1 MGIAPS
7 DAVYCHRLYVY
18 GVPVKTKLT
27 ITIDEDLIPV
37 AKEHARSQRKSLSG
51 VIESALRSLT
61 AGERVSFAQRWRG
74 RFRPANRKDDRYKA
88 LAKKYL

>member
-1 MGIAPS
+1 M
-7 DAVYCHRLYVY
+7 
-18 GVPVKTKLT
+18 PVKTKLT

-61 AGERVSFAQRWRG
+61 AGDRGSFAQRWRG
-74 RFRPANRKDDRYKA
+74 RFRPSHRKDERYKA

>member
-1 MGIAPS
+1 VA
-7 DAVYCHRLYVY
+7 
-18 GVPVKTKLT
+18 VKTKLT

-37 AKEHARSQRKSLSG
+37 AKEHARSQRKSLSR

-61 AGERVSFAQRWRG
+61 AVESGSFAQRWRG
-74 RFRPANRKDDRYKA
+74 RFRPAKRKDDRYKA

>member
-1 MGIAPS
+1 M
-7 DAVYCHRLYVY
+7 
-18 GVPVKTKLT
+18 KTKLT

-51 VIESALRSLT
+51 IIEAALRALT
-61 AGERVSFAQRWRG
+61 SSEKVTFARRWRG
-74 RFRPANRKDDRYKA
+74 RFRPSKRKGDRYDA

>member
-1 MGIAPS
+1 
-7 DAVYCHRLYVY
+7 
-18 GVPVKTKLT
+18 VPVKTKLT

-61 AGERVSFAQRWRG
+61 AGEKGSFARRWRG
-74 RFRPANRKDDRYKA
+74 RFKPANRKDERYRA

>member
-1 MGIAPS
+1 M
-7 DAVYCHRLYVY
+7 
-18 GVPVKTKLT
+18 KTKLT

-37 AKEHARSQRKSLSG
+37 AKEHAKSQRKSLSG

-61 AGERVSFAQRWRG
+61 SSDKSSFAQRWRG
-74 RFRPANRKDDRYKA
+74 RFRPAHRKDERYKA

>member
-1 MGIAPS
+1 M
-7 DAVYCHRLYVY
+7 
-18 GVPVKTKLT
+18 KTKLT

-37 AKEHARSQRKSLSG
+37 AKEHAKSQRKSLSG

-61 AGERVSFAQRWRG
+61 ASGKGSFAQRWRG
-74 RFRPANRKDDRYKA
+74 RFRPAHRRDERYKA

>member
-1 MGIAPS
+1 M
-7 DAVYCHRLYVY
+7 
-18 GVPVKTKLT
+18 KTKLT

-37 AKEHARSQRKSLSG
+37 AKEHARTQRKSLSG

-61 AGERVSFAQRWRG
+61 AGDKGSFAKRWRG
-74 RFRPANRKDDRYKA
+74 RFRPAHRKDERYKA

>member
-1 MGIAPS
+1 M
-7 DAVYCHRLYVY
+7 
-18 GVPVKTKLT
+18 KTKLT

-61 AGERVSFAQRWRG
+61 AGDRGSFAQRWRG
-74 RFRPANRKDDRYKA
+74 RFRPSHRKDERYKA

>member
-1 MGIAPS
+1 
-7 DAVYCHRLYVY
+7 
-18 GVPVKTKLT
+18 VKTKLT

-37 AKEHARSQRKSLSG
+37 AKKHARSQRKSLSG

-61 AGERVSFAQRWRG
+61 AVDSGPFVQRWRG
-74 RFRPANRKDDRYKA
+74 RFRPARRKTARYNS